1 MKKCRDLIK
10 PRNHTE
16 NIAAII
22 NNMPKNMSEQKY
34 FHAFMFS
41 HLQKQ
46 ILITGQISRA
56 YVLFAS
62 SHYYS
67 LIKYNSKNFNYL

>member
-1 MKKCRDLIK
+1 
-10 PRNHTE
+10 
-16 NIAAII
+16 
-22 NNMPKNMSEQKY
+22 MSEQKY
-34 FHAFMFS
+34 FHTFMFS

-56 YVLFAS
+56 YVLLAS

-67 LIKYNSKNFNYL
+67 LTKYSSKNLNYLWVPLVTGVTHFHQKNDEHIMYL